1 MNVSEAV
8 IGEVY
13 STRSGLSVEIVEKQV
28 DKVIVK
34 SLATGNNVTVLPTY
48 QITPI
53 EKAIVVKE
61 ETMSETNQPTGLAIA
76 VAEAKP
82 KAGKLKK
89 SNVVDDGLR
98 AGLSV
103 DDIVKNVLAAFPETP
118 EKAVR
123 NLVSVRRSK
132 LKKTA

>member
-8 IGEVY
+8 IGETY
-13 STRSGLSVEIVEKQV
+13 STRSGLTIEVIEKQI

-34 SLATGNNVTVLPTY
+34 SIATGNNVVVLPTY

-53 EKAIVVKE
+53 EKVIVAKE
-61 ETMSETNQPTGLAIA
+61 ENMSETNQPTGLAT

-118 EKAVR
+118 EKSVR

>member
-1 MNVSEAV
+1 MNASEALV
-8 IGEVY
+8 GETY
-13 STRSGLSVEIVEKQV
+13 STRSGLTVEIIEKQA

-34 SLATGNNVTVLPTY
+34 SLSTGNNVEVLPTY

-53 EKAIVVKE
+53 VKIIEAKE
-61 ETMSETNQPTGLAIA
+61 EAMSETNQPTGLATI
-76 VAEAKP
+76 AEAKP

-89 SNVVDDGLR
+89 SNVVDEGLR
-98 AGLSV
+98 TGLSV

-118 EKAVR
+118 EKSVR

>member
-1 MNVSEAV
+1 MNASDAV
-8 IGEVY
+8 IGETYKTY
-13 STRSGLSVEIVEKQV
+13 SGISVEIVEKRTQAIV
-28 DKVIVK
+28 VK
-34 SLATGNNVTVLPTY
+34 SLETGNNVVIPLSY
-48 QITPI
+48 QLTPI
-53 EKAIVVKE
+53 VKIIEAKE
-61 ETMSETNQPTGLAIA
+61 EAMSETNQPTGLAT

-89 SNVVDDGLR
+89 SNVVDEGLR
-98 AGLSV
+98 TGLSV

-118 EKAVR
+118 EKSVR

>member
-1 MNVSEAV
+1 MRASEAAL
-8 IGEVY
+8 GEIY
-13 STRSGLSVEIVEKQV
+13 STTSGISVMIVEKKTEAV
-28 DKVIVK
+28 VVK
-34 SLATGNNVTVLPTY
+34 SLETGNNVTIPLGY
-48 QITPI
+48 QLTPI
-53 EKAIVVKE
+53 VKIIEAKE
-61 ETMSETNQPTGLAIA
+61 EAMSDTNEPTGLAT

-89 SNVVDDGLR
+89 SNVVDEGLR
-98 AGLSV
+98 TGLSV

-118 EKAVR
+118 EKSVR